1 MKYFCKPMPHNS
13 KQDYILIHSFIFY
26 YIIAFIFLLFV
37 SGIASYDDSFVYIP
51 VIEEMMNETSFLDP
65 LLIQNSSSCVITI
78 PAMSENGTSGGLVN
92 LTLLN
97 SELGQQDLSDLL
109 NGSTGNVCL
118 FCTCDSFI
126 GVGLRWENII
136 SVSLVS
142 CCTSI

>member
-1 MKYFCKPMPHNS
+1 MPHNS

-118 FCTCDSFI
+118 FCTCESFI
-126 GVGLRWENII
+126 GVGLRWKNII
-136 SVSLVS
+136 SISLVS
-142 CCTSI
+142 WCTSV

>member
-1 MKYFCKPMPHNS
+1 MPHNS

-65 LLIQNSSSCVITI
+65 LLIQNSSSCVISI

-118 FCTCDSFI
+118 FCTCESFI
-126 GVGLRWENII
+126 GVGLRWKNII
-136 SVSLVS
+136 SISLVS
-142 CCTSI
+142 WCTSI

>member
-1 MKYFCKPMPHNS
+1 MPHNS

-109 NGSTGNVCL
+109 NGSTGNGCL
-118 FCTCDSFI
+118 FCTCDSFME
-126 GVGLRWENII
+126 VGLRWKNII
-136 SVSLVS
+136 SISLVS

>member
-1 MKYFCKPMPHNS
+1 MPHYP

-118 FCTCDSFI
+118 FCTCESFI
-126 GVGLRWENII
+126 GVGLRWKNII
-136 SVSLVS
+136 SISLVS
-142 CCTSI
+142 WCTSI

>member
-1 MKYFCKPMPHNS
+1 MPHNS

-118 FCTCDSFI
+118 FCTCESFI
-126 GVGLRWENII
+126 GVGLRWKNII
-136 SVSLVS
+136 SISLVS
-142 CCTSI
+142 WCTSI